1 MKLQKEPSSRP
12 SMGMAWLILAVMIL
26 VVAVAAFLL
35 WGIWTSTPTQRVQMT
50 WDVLKTEK
58 LSFLATQKQEW
69 QANLGSTKAAWY
81 GIEESQGTILADV
94 FYGFDMSEL
103 SQEDVYQEQDGTV
116 VIRFPSPRILT
127 LSLRP
132 ETYSSVTK
140 RTGLMF
146 LRGLVEDQDRE
157 LQQRLGSLKQ
167 EVLLDMLQKK
177 ELPIQELEEGILQF
191 LDPIFQKQG
200 IPYRIEFPEQ
210 KPQKMILDFMKTT
223 T

>member
-1 MKLQKEPSSRP
+1 
-12 SMGMAWLILAVMIL
+12 MGMAWIVLAIMLL
-26 VVAVAAFLL
+26 VVAAAAFLL
-35 WGIWTSTPTQRVQMT
+35 WGIWASAPTQRVQMT
-50 WDVLKTEK
+50 WEVLQTEN
-58 LSFLATQKQEW
+58 LSFLTTQRQEW

-103 SQEDVYQEQDGTV
+103 SQEDVYQESDGTV

-146 LRGLVEDQDRE
+146 LRGLVEDQDQE
-157 LQQRLGSLKQ
+157 VQKRLGSLKR
-167 EVLLDMLQKK
+167 EVLLDMLQKQ
-177 ELPIQELEEGILQF
+177 ELPLQELEEGILQF

-200 IPYRIEFPEQ
+200 IPYRIQFPEQ
-210 KPQKMILDFMKTT
+210 KPQKMILDFMKTNT
-223 T
+223 

>member
-1 MKLQKEPSSRP
+1 MRLQQKSSSGN
-12 SMGMAWLILAVMIL
+12 SMGMAWIVLAIMLL
-26 VVAVAAFLL
+26 VVAAAAFLL
-35 WGIWTSTPTQRVQMT
+35 WGIWASAPTQRVQMT
-50 WDVLKTEK
+50 WEVLQTEN
-58 LSFLATQKQEW
+58 LSFLTTQRQEW

-103 SQEDVYQEQDGTV
+103 SQEDVYQESDGTV

-146 LRGLVEDQDRE
+146 LRGLVEDQDQE
-157 LQQRLGSLKQ
+157 VQKRLGSLKR
-167 EVLLDMLQKK
+167 EVLLDMLQKQ
-177 ELPIQELEEGILQF
+177 ELPLQELEEGILQF

-200 IPYRIEFPEQ
+200 IPYRIQFPEQ
-210 KPQKMILDFMKTT
+210 KPQKMILDFMKTNT
-223 T
+223 